1 MKDERVL
8 AYCNLFG
15 VLGAIPT
22 LLELDPD
29 AAALVKGKRISIGF
43 SVGNG
48 PKGTLMLVD
57 GKAKMC
63 EGVKDCSIK
72 LYFPS
77 PKKFNDLI
85 DGKGLP
91 LPVSGFW
98 HIGFLLKTFTKLTDI
113 LSAYLRPEAEKL
125 NDPVFFERSTVLM
138 LHVIAGAVAVIGN
151 EDKVGQFSASNI
163 VDGVIRLTV
172 GDRYAVG
179 VRAEGHK
186 LTAIH
191 KDPDEGFSEMR
202 FDDLETARDLFDGK
216 INAVAAVGMGKVR
229 IGGMI
234 SQVDNV
240 NRILD
245 RVSLYLA

>member
-22 LLELDPD
+22 LLELDTD
-29 AAALVKGKRISIGF
+29 AAAIVKDQKISIGF
-43 SVGNG
+43 SVKNG
-48 PKGTLMLVD
+48 PKGTLVLVD
-57 GKAKMC
+57 GRAKMRV
-63 EGVKDCSIK
+63 GVEDCSIK

-77 PKKFNDLI
+77 PKKFNDMI
-85 DGKGLP
+85 DGKGTP
-91 LPVSGFW
+91 IPVSGFW
-98 HIGFLLKTFTKLTDI
+98 HIGFLLGAFTKLTDK
-113 LSAYLRPEAEKL
+113 LSEYLRPDAERLK
-125 NDPVFFERSTVLM
+125 DREFFERSTVLM
-138 LHVIAGAVAVIGN
+138 LHVIAGAVAEIGN
-151 EDKVGQFSASNI
+151 EDKIGRFSASNI

-172 GDRYAVG
+172 GDKYAVG
-179 VRAEGHK
+179 VRAEGHR

-191 KDPDEGFSEMR
+191 KDPVEGFSEMS
-202 FDDLETARDLFDGK
+202 FDSLETARDLFDGR

-245 RVSLYLA
+245 RVSVYLA